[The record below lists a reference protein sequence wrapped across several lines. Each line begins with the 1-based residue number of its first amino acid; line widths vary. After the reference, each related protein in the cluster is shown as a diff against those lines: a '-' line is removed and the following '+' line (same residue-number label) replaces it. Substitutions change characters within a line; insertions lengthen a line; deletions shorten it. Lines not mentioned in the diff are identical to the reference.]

1 MIADDPVSVSR
12 RRTSLLVSCC
22 NLSVKV
28 VVEPIKET
36 LAEVH
41 VTNWVY
47 SLGEVDAARHLA
59 IAMSPVMFNAFH
71 VPLVDKNDNFLSL
84 ALVNHF
90 EEIFITFINEYLLHL
105 GEEEVARLDVPVH

>member
-1 MIADDPVSVSR
+1 MITDDPVSVSR
-12 RRTSLLVSCC
+12 RRTGLLVCCC

-28 VVEPIKET
+28 VVESIKKT

-59 IAMSPVMFNAFH
+59 IAMSPVMLNALH
-71 VPLVDKNDNFLSL
+71 VPLVDQNDNLLSI

-90 EEIFITFINEYLLHL
+90 EEIIITFINKYLLHL
-105 GEEEVARLDVPVH
+105 GEVEVARLDVPVH